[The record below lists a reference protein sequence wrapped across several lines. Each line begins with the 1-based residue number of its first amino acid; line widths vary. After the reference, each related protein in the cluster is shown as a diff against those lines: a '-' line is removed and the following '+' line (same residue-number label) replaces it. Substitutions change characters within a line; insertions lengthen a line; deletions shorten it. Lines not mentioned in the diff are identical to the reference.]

1 MNVSLTPELETIV
14 NSYVES
20 GQYATASEVMR
31 EAIRTFDREKTLYYF
46 RSEIQKGIDDIE
58 AGRYTSLKT
67 PEEVHAFFENIKKE
81 GRRRLAEKRRETK

>member
-31 EAIRTFDREKTLYYF
+31 EAVRTFDREKTLYYF
-46 RSEIQKGIDDIE
+46 KAEIQKGIDDMK
-58 AGRYTSLKT
+58 AGRFISLKT
-67 PEEVHAFFENIKKE
+67 PKDHARFMDDIRTEGLKLLRQRKK
-81 GRRRLAEKRRETK
+81 